1 MVRAVL
7 IAALRFEI
15 EKMAKS
21 LIHDSPKVKRAQ
33 EYPCEEATV
42 SANGDDWGRPLNTT
56 RRS

>member
-33 EYPCEEATV
+33 EIHVKKQLSPRTEMI
-42 SANGDDWGRPLNTT
+42 GDDL
-56 RRS
+56 